1 MKTHLTVWVILSFS
15 CPALAAAQYSAS
27 LTLTS
32 DYVWRG
38 VSQTLGDPAVQG
50 SFDYEH
56 NSGLYAGVWASNV
69 DFFDPSAPGA
79 SVADDD
85 NADLELDL
93 WLGYAGETRGGI
105 GWDVGVMGYFFPGA
119 RAELLEDSEEVY
131 AGISYS
137 FLSVQVF
144 RDFDNKTTYIA
155 AGVEWEA
162 TDTISLKARVGSFD
176 LQQGDDYR
184 NYQIGMATELA
195 GFGLEL
201 SYSDTDLSALQC
213 ENFSGYRDLC
223 DGRVVLSVH
232 RDL

>member
-93 WLGYAGETRGGI
+93 WLGYAGETRGG
-105 GWDVGVMGYFFPGA
+105 DADP
-119 RAELLEDSEEVY
+119 
-131 AGISYS
+131 
-137 FLSVQVF
+137 
-144 RDFDNKTTYIA
+144 
-155 AGVEWEA
+155 A
-162 TDTISLKARVGSFD
+162 T
-176 LQQGDDYR
+176 
-184 NYQIGMATELA
+184 
-195 GFGLEL
+195 
-201 SYSDTDLSALQC
+201 
-213 ENFSGYRDLC
+213 
-223 DGRVVLSVH
+223 
-232 RDL
+232 